1 MSDTTSYKFTR
12 NNERYTVTYTEDYRG
27 HGISEETFTVRHDAG
42 GRLGGLV
49 GELFVH
55 DAASKAVLN
64 DEEINYE
71 EFLYLELDGIVGV
84 GEWIVDQSFAI

>member
-1 MSDTTSYKFTR
+1 MSSTSSYKFTR
-12 NNERYTVTYTEDYRG
+12 NDEQYVVTYIDDYRG
-27 HGISEETFTVRHDAG
+27 HGITEETFTVRLGDG
-42 GRLGGLV
+42 SRLGRKV

-55 DAASKAVLN
+55 DTASKAVLN

-84 GEWIVDQSFAI
+84 GEWIVDQST